1 MYQINSGAEGLS
13 LEEATHSNSYIFF
26 TFRDLEVYCFLN

>member
-13 LEEATHSNSYIFF
+13 LEEASDSSRYIFL
-26 TFRDLEVYCFLN
+26 TFGVLEVYCFLN